1 MNRGD
6 IVVTSMPGD
15 YGKPRPTVIV
25 QSDFY
30 DKHDSVT
37 LCPLTS
43 FLADLPL
50 FRLTI
55 FPNDINNLQEPSQI
69 MTDKIATM
77 KKMKIT
83 KKIGKLTLFELSQ
96 LDQMLRRWLAL

>member
-6 IVVTSMPGD
+6 IVITSLPGD
-15 YGKPRPTVIV
+15 YGKPRPTVII

-43 FLADLPL
+43 FLSDAPL

-55 FPNDINNLQEPSQI
+55 FPNDINNLEETSQI
-69 MTDKIATM
+69 MSDKMATM
-77 KKMKIT
+77 KKIKIT
-83 KKIGKLTLFELSQ
+83 KK
-96 LDQMLRRWLAL
+96 LASLPFLN